1 MVQLTKEKYNE
12 VSFVVRGD
20 TKYVKSQLRDL
31 GGHQISTLKGGAG
44 WIFSTRMHTHS
55 VEKFIQK
62 LAEQCNNIQ
71 LEMRENI
78 QKALLQKRTCDYD
91 GEMYD
96 KDGESRGN
104 FSCRNLFEGLIIVS
118 VINGSILFFMKSIR
132 YI

>member
-1 MVQLTKEKYNE
+1 MVQLTKEKYND

-31 GGHQISTLKGGAG
+31 GGYHISTLKGGAG

-62 LAEQCNNIQ
+62 QAEQWNKVGENLQRLLLQ
-71 LEMRENI
+71 LEAQGMRYRDEI
-78 QKALLQKRTCDYD
+78 YDLD
-91 GEMYD
+91 GEA
-96 KDGESRGN
+96 RGSI
-104 FSCRNLFEGLIIVS
+104 SCRNLFEALIIVS
-118 VINGSILFFMKSIR
+118 VVNGSILFFMKSIG